1 MEVVSVNLTTWAY
14 AVRKPGA
21 NVSEAE
27 LIKYCEEKISERA
40 AVPKR
45 IDFIEEMPLTAVGKI
60 FRPTLRQK
68 IAEEVVEQALRNL
81 NIGVSVTSDIEKK
94 RGLIVNIAATDS
106 ADKPK
111 IREVLKPFTFSTNI
125 S

>member
-1 MEVVSVNLTTWAY
+1 
-14 AVRKPGA
+14 
-21 NVSEAE
+21 
-27 LIKYCEEKISERA
+27 
-40 AVPKR
+40 
-45 IDFIEEMPLTAVGKI
+45 MPLTAVGKI

-81 NIGVSVTSDIEKK
+81 NIDVSVTSDIEKK

-111 IREVLKPFTFSTNI
+111 IREVLKPFTFNTNI